1 MEKDEAKI
9 LKENVRQVF
18 TDEMLSFLYNST
30 VFQSFSE
37 EEQQSFIKTYE
48 KNIHFHEILDVA
60 KSLQEVI
67 FEVEQT
73 MDELTDEVCQFF
85 AQPKK
90 SILDCVK
97 VEDNIVYVPFD
108 RYLKD
113 AAPLVVCVQQG
124 EEMKEVEQFCK
135 GMMMSLFDLCLRQR
149 RDLIIILFA
158 EEVTTLKFEYGHFP
172 IHTFDR
178 FIEHHYGGEAR
189 LIPVLNY
196 ALELFDGAAEKE
208 NAELMLITNNHFSDY
223 DEEVLAT
230 FESTLANR
238 GISISAM
245 AMSEELFNRQ
255 PLHFLDKVFFANE

>member
-1 MEKDEAKI
+1 MKDEARV
-9 LKENVRQVF
+9 LKENVQQVF
-18 TDEMLSFLYNST
+18 TDEMLSFLYSST

-37 EEQQSFIKTYE
+37 EEQRSFIKTHE
-48 KNIHFHEILDVA
+48 KNVHFHEIIDVA

-73 MDELTDEVCQFF
+73 MDELTDEVQQFF

-90 SILDCVK
+90 SILNRVK
-97 VEDNIVYVPFD
+97 IEENIIYVPFD

-124 EEMKEVEQFCK
+124 EAMKEVEQFCK

-149 RDLIIILFA
+149 RDLIIIPFA
-158 EEVTTLKFEYGHFP
+158 EEMTTLKFEYGHFS
-172 IHTFDR
+172 IQTFDR
-178 FIEHHYGGEAR
+178 FIQHHFGGEAR

-196 ALELFDGAAEKE
+196 ALELFDAAEEKE

-223 DEEVLAT
+223 DEEVLAS
-230 FESTLANR
+230 FETTLANR
-238 GISISAM
+238 HISVSAM
-245 AMSEELFNRQ
+245 AMSEELFNHQ
-255 PLHFLDKVFFANE
+255 PLHFLNKVFFVNE